1 MFFSLRT
8 VVIASIAL
16 QTAMASILPMD
27 SVRDL
32 SGCAVYNCS
41 DPIKQSTVTTAQA
54 TLVAPVLTHRLTP
67 TTTTYSYTDAKS
79 LASLYITANSAD
91 SLYQSYFGTALVPQ
105 ITWIYDQIANESGT
119 NFTLICE
126 ASCAS
131 STIAIM
137 TRTTTTSTKNGVSHP
152 CAWKACTVFCP
163 AFYNETALSDVCSEN
178 ASGSQASTV
187 VHEMTHALGHTSDY
201 PPYGCANARALA
213 LSNPTE
219 AVNNA
224 ENYGCFSTEVYKAA
238 NC

>member
-1 MFFSLRT
+1 
-8 VVIASIAL
+8 
-16 QTAMASILPMD
+16 MD
-27 SVRDL
+27 AARGI
-32 SGCAVYNCS
+32 SGRAVYDCS
-41 DPIKQSTVTTAQA
+41 DPTEQSTVTTA
-54 TLVAPVLTHRLTP
+54 
-67 TTTTYSYTDAKS
+67 YTDAKQ
-79 LASLYITANSAD
+79 LAAAASSYITANGAD
-91 SLYQSYFGTALVPQ
+91 SLYQSYFSTALAPQ

-119 NFTLICE
+119 NFTLVCD

-131 STIAIM
+131 STIAI
-137 TRTTTTSTKNGVSHP
+137 TRRTTTTCTKNGVSHP
-152 CAWKACTVFCP
+152 CAWKARTVFCP
-163 AFYNETALSDVCSEN
+163 LFYHEAALSDVCSEN

-224 ENYGCFSTEVYKAA
+224 ENYGCFSTAVYKAA